1 MASDKNPIDAL
12 KESKPP
18 ATDPFTYLTIIGEVI
33 SPQVL
38 PTLHE
43 ILQDAKL
50 TQEIGWDLVEILI
63 AVEGSEQCLQTIA
76 QLGNPRENPIDALK
90 ESKPPA
96 TDPFTYLTII
106 GEVISPEVLPA
117 LYEILQDAK
126 LTQEIGWDLVEML
139 IAVEGSE
146 QCLQTVAQLGNPR
159 EVIIKILE
167 VLGDLSGD
175 GDDTSDRTSAN
186 NPEATAAIITFVRSQ
201 TAEKRPPLPT
211 RKSSTALDTTFGKS
225 DASKN
230 APDPEAEKTDE
241 TAPSEPD
248 LVKRLLQSFIITI
261 IEAYVN
267 SNNLEWASRLL
278 EYYNPERIVARRSIM
293 KAFKETEELLQR
305 DALIG
310 QLAGVARDLGL
321 TGIQSL
327 SLEAVFEEPLIVKL
341 STGGVWCLIA
351 YWLFSSEVF
360 ETNHDQIQMTM
371 LPDHHK
377 LLQRFVGNEPQEQ
390 ISSNQGTAEALLVMG
405 LWLDNA
411 KRISGQGATPADF
424 MPYHHLLTIIAAFHP
439 SLNSRNVA
447 NTLAGLVLHADP
459 DDEGRLK
466 ILEDLLENCIFS
478 ALQASAVSWLR
489 EEIIIAHKTKATNA
503 FSGPEALDSL
513 QYLLFPSLAQLKEQ
527 DVASQWDFWAQNHP
541 YHLQVANFL
550 YFLFKGQDFKHLVP
564 AGMGAAIEQ
573 RYVEPLLQTA
583 KKLREAIDK
592 GEIDDQGL
600 GNEAVMQLDVLGLN
614 LDGLSLS

>member
-33 SPQVL
+33 SPEVL

-50 TQEIGWDLVEILI
+50 TQEIGWDLVEVLI
-63 AVEGSEQCLQTIA
+63 AVEGSEQCLQTI
-76 QLGNPRENPIDALK
+76 
-90 ESKPPA
+90 
-96 TDPFTYLTII
+96 
-106 GEVISPEVLPA
+106 
-117 LYEILQDAK
+117 
-126 LTQEIGWDLVEML
+126 
-139 IAVEGSE
+139 
-146 QCLQTVAQLGNPR
+146 AQLGNPR

-248 LVKRLLQSFIITI
+248 LVKRLLQSFMITI
-261 IEAYVN
+261 IEA
-267 SNNLEWASRLL
+267 
-278 EYYNPERIVARRSIM
+278 
-293 KAFKETEELLQR
+293 
-305 DALIG
+305 
-310 QLAGVARDLGL
+310 DLGL
-321 TGIQSL
+321 TRIQSL
-327 SLEAVFEEPLIVKL
+327 SLEAVFEEPLIANPLAADLDDLDSPSKVKL
-341 STGGVWCLIA
+341 STGGVWCLVA

-377 LLQRFVGNEPQEQ
+377 LLQLFVGDEPQEQ

-503 FSGPEALDSL
+503 FSGPEGLDTL

-527 DVASQWDFWAQNHP
+527 DVVSQWDFWAQNHP

-550 YFLFKGQDFKHLVP
+550 YFLFKGEDFKHLVP

-600 GNEAVMQLDVLGLN
+600 GNEAAMQLDVLSLN
-614 LDGLSLS
+614 LEGLSLS

>member
-1 MASDKNPIDAL
+1 MASDK
-12 KESKPP
+12 
-18 ATDPFTYLTIIGEVI
+18 
-33 SPQVL
+33 
-38 PTLHE
+38 
-43 ILQDAKL
+43 
-50 TQEIGWDLVEILI
+50 
-63 AVEGSEQCLQTIA
+63 
-76 QLGNPRENPIDALK
+76 NPIDALK

-175 GDDTSDRTSAN
+175 GDDPSDRTSAKKFVTLLGMLGILHKRLSVKYPSRFLHSTLQAIYRAYRPDS
-186 NPEATAAIITFVRSQ
+186 PEATAAIITFVRSQ

-230 APDPEAEKTDE
+230 APDPEAEKVDE

-278 EYYNPERIVARRSIM
+278 EYYNPERIVARKSIM

-327 SLEAVFEEPLIVKL
+327 SLEAVFEEPLIANPLAADLDDLDSPSKVKL
-341 STGGVWCLIA
+341 STGGVWCLVA

-377 LLQRFVGNEPQEQ
+377 LLQRFVGDEPQEQ

-411 KRISGQGATPADF
+411 KRVSGQGATPADF

-489 EEIIIAHKTKATNA
+489 EEILIAHKTKATNA
-503 FSGPEALDSL
+503 FSGPEALDTL

-527 DVASQWDFWAQNHP
+527 DVVSQWDFWAQNHP

-550 YFLFKGQDFKHLVP
+550 YFLFKGQDFKHLIP

-600 GNEAVMQLDVLGLN
+600 GNEAVMQLDVLSLN
-614 LDGLSLS
+614 LEGLSLS

>member
-1 MASDKNPIDAL
+1 MASEK
-12 KESKPP
+12 S
-18 ATDPFTYLTIIGEVI
+18 
-33 SPQVL
+33 
-38 PTLHE
+38 
-43 ILQDAKL
+43 
-50 TQEIGWDLVEILI
+50 
-63 AVEGSEQCLQTIA
+63 
-76 QLGNPRENPIDALK
+76 PIDALK

-106 GEVISPEVLPA
+106 GEVISPEVLPT

-126 LTQEIGWDLVEML
+126 LTQEIGWDLVEIL
-139 IAVEGSE
+139 IPVEGSE
-146 QCLQTVAQLGNPR
+146 QCLQTIAQLGNPR

-167 VLGDLSGD
+167 VLGNNGGD
-175 GDDTSDRTSAN
+175 IDEVDDGTSAN
-186 NPEATAAIITFVRSQ
+186 KFVTLLGMLGILHKRLSVKYPSRFLHSTLQAVYRAYQPDSPEATAAIIAFVRSQ

-211 RKSSTALDTTFGKS
+211 RQSSTALDTTFVKS

-230 APDPEAEKTDE
+230 APDPEAEKTEE
-241 TAPSEPD
+241 TAPSEPV
-248 LVKRLLQSFIITI
+248 LVKRLLQSFMTTI
-261 IEAYVN
+261 IEAYIN
-267 SNNLEWASRLL
+267 SNSLEWASRLL
-278 EYYNPERIVARRSIM
+278 EYYNPERIVARRSMM
-293 KAFKETEELLQR
+293 KAFKENEELLQR

-310 QLAGVARDLGL
+310 QLAGVTRDLGL
-321 TGIQSL
+321 SGIQSL
-327 SLEAVFEEPLIVKL
+327 SLKAVFGGPLVVDPLAAELDDLDDPSKVKL
-341 STGGVWCLIA
+341 STGGVWCLVA

-377 LLQRFVGNEPQEQ
+377 LLQLFVGDEPQEQ
-390 ISSNQGTAEALLVMG
+390 VSGNQGTAEALLVMG

-411 KRISGQGATPADF
+411 KRILGDGATAADF

-439 SLNSRNVA
+439 SLSSRNVA

-489 EEIIIAHKTKATNA
+489 EEIIIAQKTKAANA
-503 FSGPEALDSL
+503 FSGPEAVETL
-513 QYLLFPSLAQLKEQ
+513 QYLLFPNLAQLKEQ

-550 YFLFKGQDFKHLVP
+550 YFLYKGADYKHLIP
-564 AGMGAAIEQ
+564 TGMGAAIEQ

-583 KKLREAIDK
+583 KSLRTAIEK
-592 GEIDDQGL
+592 GEIEDQGL
-600 GNEAVMQLDVLGLN
+600 GGEAAMQLDILSLN
-614 LDGLSLS
+614 LEGLSLS